1 MRKPMSLRLR
11 VTLLC
16 AALLTLCCLLL
27 TVTNNFSAIRMA
39 DAIQAVPL
47 LPAQR
52 TELEDSVSLPMAELH
67 ISDTIQ
73 QAQGAFHMQSLLAM
87 VAILALG
94 LFLIYRLVGKALAP
108 LDTLTCQIRERT
120 AADLAQPV
128 EIPDSGDEAAALAL
142 AFNQMSQRLNQVFV
156 MQRNFSRSAA
166 HEFRT
171 PLAVMKTR
179 IGLFRKK
186 QDFRPQ
192 ATLELLRI
200 VEGEVDRLSAMV
212 SELLKLTNL
221 ERASRGERLSS
232 GQLIRSAADQAAPQA
247 EARSITIL
255 VDAAPCTLAGNAEL
269 LRQAVCNLVE
279 NAVKYSPAGSVV
291 HIAGHRDGEWF
302 QIVVADQGPGIPE
315 SLRQRIFEP
324 FFRVDDSRSR
334 QLGGAGLGLALVR
347 AIAEFHGGAVYVE
360 KSRGA
365 GSRFVLK
372 LPCEQD
378 PPPD

>member
-52 TELEDSVSLPMAELH
+52 AELEDSVSLPMAELH

-108 LDTLTCQIRERT
+108 LDTLTCRIRERT

-128 EIPDSGDEAAALAL
+128 EIPDSGDEAAAVAL

-156 MQRNFSRSAA
+156 MQRNFSRNAA
-166 HEFRT
+166 YRLPEQLCISGQGTGRGIHQNGDAPRFRLGGGLVRGA
-171 PLAVMKTR
+171 PDQLA
-179 IGLFRKK
+179 G
-186 QDFRPQ
+186 
-192 ATLELLRI
+192 
-200 VEGEVDRLSAMV
+200 GEPLSAGCP
-212 SELLKLTNL
+212 LQI
-221 ERASRGERLSS
+221 
-232 GQLIRSAADQAAPQA
+232 GQLQEFAHH
-247 EARSITIL
+247 
-255 VDAAPCTLAGNAEL
+255 GG
-269 LRQAVCNLVE
+269 QAVHL
-279 NAVKYSPAGSVV
+279 P
-291 HIAGHRDGEWF
+291 
-302 QIVVADQGPGIPE
+302 
-315 SLRQRIFEP
+315 L
-324 FFRVDDSRSR
+324 DDLE
-334 QLGGAGLGLALVR
+334 QLQCGLG
-347 AIAEFHGGAVYVE
+347 AE
-360 KSRGA
+360 
-365 GSRFVLK
+365 VL
-372 LPCEQD
+372 LFAEQAD
-378 PPPD
+378 SGL

>member
-52 TELEDSVSLPMAELH
+52 AELEDSVSLPMAELH

-73 QAQGAFHMQSLLAM
+73 QAQGAFRMQSLLAM

-108 LDTLTCQIRERT
+108 LDTLTCRIRERT

-128 EIPDSGDEAAALAL
+128 EIPDSGDEAAAVAL

-171 PLAVMKTR
+171 PLAVLKTR

-192 ATLELLRI
+192 ATLELLQI

-212 SELLKLTNL
+212 SELLELTNL

-255 VDAAPCTLAGNAEL
+255 VDAAPLSNSCGTFVTISLSVIKNSLDVTIPRL
-269 LRQAVCNLVE
+269 LN
-279 NAVKYSPAGSVV
+279 
-291 HIAGHRDGEWF
+291 D
-302 QIVVADQGPGIPE
+302 
-315 SLRQRIFEP
+315 
-324 FFRVDDSRSR
+324 
-334 QLGGAGLGLALVR
+334 
-347 AIAEFHGGAVYVE
+347 
-360 KSRGA
+360 KS
-365 GSRFVLK
+365 
-372 LPCEQD
+372 
-378 PPPD
+378 

>member
-52 TELEDSVSLPMAELH
+52 AELEDSVSLPMAELH

-108 LDTLTCQIRERT
+108 LDTLTCRIRERT

-128 EIPDSGDEAAALAL
+128 EIPDSGDEAAAVAL

-156 MQRNFSRSAA
+156 MQRNFSRNAA

-171 PLAVMKTR
+171 PLAVLKTR

-192 ATLELLRI
+192 ATLELLQI

-212 SELLKLTNL
+212 SELLELTNL

-232 GQLIRSAADQAAPQA
+232 GQLIRSAADQAAPPGGSA
-247 EARSITIL
+247 EHHHFGGCRALYPGRKCR
-255 VDAAPCTLAGNAEL
+255 AAPAGGMQSGGKCRQVQPGRQRCT
-269 LRQAVCNLVE
+269 
-279 NAVKYSPAGSVV
+279 
-291 HIAGHRDGEWF
+291 HRGPPGWGM
-302 QIVVADQGPGIPE
+302 VPNRGCRPGTRHPGIAP
-315 SLRQRIFEP
+315 P
-324 FFRVDDSRSR
+324 ADFRA
-334 QLGGAGLGLALVR
+334 LFPGG
-347 AIAEFHGGAVYVE
+347 
-360 KSRGA
+360 
-365 GSRFVLK
+365 
-372 LPCEQD
+372 
-378 PPPD
+378 

>member
-52 TELEDSVSLPMAELH
+52 AELEDSVSLPMAELH

-108 LDTLTCQIRERT
+108 LDTLTCRIRERT

-128 EIPDSGDEAAALAL
+128 EIPDSGDEAAAVAL

-156 MQRNFSRSAA
+156 MQRNFSRNAA

-171 PLAVMKTR
+171 PLAVLKTR

-192 ATLELLRI
+192 ATLELLQI

-212 SELLKLTNL
+212 SELLELTNL

-232 GQLIRSAADQAAPQA
+232 GQLIRSAADQAAPH
-247 EARSITIL
+247 
-255 VDAAPCTLAGNAEL
+255 PCA
-269 LRQAVCNLVE
+269 
-279 NAVKYSPAGSVV
+279 
-291 HIAGHRDGEWF
+291 
-302 QIVVADQGPGIPE
+302 
-315 SLRQRIFEP
+315 
-324 FFRVDDSRSR
+324 
-334 QLGGAGLGLALVR
+334 
-347 AIAEFHGGAVYVE
+347 
-360 KSRGA
+360 
-365 GSRFVLK
+365 
-372 LPCEQD
+372 
-378 PPPD
+378 

>member
-52 TELEDSVSLPMAELH
+52 AELEDSVSLPMAELH

-108 LDTLTCQIRERT
+108 LDTLTCRIRERT

-128 EIPDSGDEAAALAL
+128 EIPDSGDEAAAVAL
-142 AFNQMSQRLNQVFV
+142 AFN
-156 MQRNFSRSAA
+156 
-166 HEFRT
+166 H
-171 PLAVMKTR
+171 
-179 IGLFRKK
+179 
-186 QDFRPQ
+186 
-192 ATLELLRI
+192 
-200 VEGEVDRLSAMV
+200 
-212 SELLKLTNL
+212 
-221 ERASRGERLSS
+221 
-232 GQLIRSAADQAAPQA
+232 
-247 EARSITIL
+247 
-255 VDAAPCTLAGNAEL
+255 
-269 LRQAVCNLVE
+269 RQAVCNLVE

>member
-1 MRKPMSLRLR
+1 M
-11 VTLLC
+11 
-16 AALLTLCCLLL
+16 
-27 TVTNNFSAIRMA
+27 
-39 DAIQAVPL
+39 
-47 LPAQR
+47 
-52 TELEDSVSLPMAELH
+52 
-67 ISDTIQ
+67 
-73 QAQGAFHMQSLLAM
+73 
-87 VAILALG
+87 
-94 LFLIYRLVGKALAP
+94 
-108 LDTLTCQIRERT
+108 
-120 AADLAQPV
+120 
-128 EIPDSGDEAAALAL
+128 
-142 AFNQMSQRLNQVFV
+142 
-156 MQRNFSRSAA
+156 
-166 HEFRT
+166 
-171 PLAVMKTR
+171 
-179 IGLFRKK
+179 
-186 QDFRPQ
+186 
-192 ATLELLRI
+192 
-200 VEGEVDRLSAMV
+200 
-212 SELLKLTNL
+212 
-221 ERASRGERLSS
+221 
-232 GQLIRSAADQAAPQA
+232 
-247 EARSITIL
+247 

-372 LPCEQD
+372 PPCEQD

>member
-52 TELEDSVSLPMAELH
+52 AELEDSVSLPMAELH

-156 MQRNFSRSAA
+156 MQR
-166 HEFRT
+166 
-171 PLAVMKTR
+171 
-179 IGLFRKK
+179 RKIK
-186 QDFRPQ
+186 
-192 ATLELLRI
+192 
-200 VEGEVDRLSAMV
+200 
-212 SELLKLTNL
+212 
-221 ERASRGERLSS
+221 
-232 GQLIRSAADQAAPQA
+232 
-247 EARSITIL
+247 
-255 VDAAPCTLAGNAEL
+255 
-269 LRQAVCNLVE
+269 
-279 NAVKYSPAGSVV
+279 
-291 HIAGHRDGEWF
+291 
-302 QIVVADQGPGIPE
+302 
-315 SLRQRIFEP
+315 
-324 FFRVDDSRSR
+324 
-334 QLGGAGLGLALVR
+334 
-347 AIAEFHGGAVYVE
+347 
-360 KSRGA
+360 
-365 GSRFVLK
+365 
-372 LPCEQD
+372 
-378 PPPD
+378 

>member
-52 TELEDSVSLPMAELH
+52 AELEDSVSLPMAELH

-108 LDTLTCQIRERT
+108 LDTLTCRIRERT

-156 MQRNFSRSAA
+156 MQRNFSRNAA

-171 PLAVMKTR
+171 PLTLIITPLESLIKEVGDIA
-179 IGLFRKK
+179 LKK
-186 QDFRPQ
+186 RLQSIYRNSKELLNLVNQLLDFRR
-192 ATLELLRI
+192 LE
-200 VEGEVDRLSAMV
+200 VHGE
-212 SELLKLTNL
+212 KLF
-221 ERASRGERLSS
+221 
-232 GQLIRSAADQAAPQA
+232 
-247 EARSITIL
+247 L
-255 VDAAPCTLAGNAEL
+255 VKGN
-269 LRQAVCNLVE
+269 
-279 NAVKYSPAGSVV
+279 
-291 HIAGHRDGEWF
+291 
-302 QIVVADQGPGIPE
+302 
-315 SLRQRIFEP
+315 
-324 FFRVDDSRSR
+324 
-334 QLGGAGLGLALVR
+334 
-347 AIAEFHGGAVYVE
+347 IAEFVSSIKSSFDYLAQEKEISFEIDDKIAEDLYISFDREKIQKVLNNLLSNAFKFTPAGGMVTITLDTCREPDGVQYFRLCVKVWE
-360 KSRGA
+360 W
-365 GSRFVLK
+365 
-372 LPCEQD
+372 QD
-378 PPPD
+378 

>member
-52 TELEDSVSLPMAELH
+52 AELEDSVSLPMAELH

-128 EIPDSGDEAAALAL
+128 EIPDSGDEAAAVAL

-156 MQRNFSRSAA
+156 MQRNFSRNAA

-171 PLAVMKTR
+171 PLAVLKTR

-192 ATLELLRI
+192 ATLELLQI
-200 VEGEVDRLSAMV
+200 VEGEVDRLV
-212 SELLKLTNL
+212 
-221 ERASRGERLSS
+221 RHGERTL
-232 GQLIRSAADQAAPQA
+232 GADQSGAGIPRRAALLRPADPERRGPGRPPGGSAEHHHFGGCRALYPGRKCRAAP
-247 EARSITIL
+247 
-255 VDAAPCTLAGNAEL
+255 AGGMQSGGKC
-269 LRQAVCNLVE
+269 RQVQ
-279 NAVKYSPAGSVV
+279 PAGSVV

>member
-52 TELEDSVSLPMAELH
+52 AELEDSVSLPMAELH

-108 LDTLTCQIRERT
+108 LDTLTCRIRERT

-171 PLAVMKTR
+171 PLAVLKTR

-192 ATLELLRI
+192 ATLELLQI

-212 SELLKLTNL
+212 SELLELTNL

-247 EARSITIL
+247 
-255 VDAAPCTLAGNAEL
+255 
-269 LRQAVCNLVE
+269 
-279 NAVKYSPAGSVV
+279 
-291 HIAGHRDGEWF
+291 DGEWF

>member
-1 MRKPMSLRLR
+1 
-11 VTLLC
+11 
-16 AALLTLCCLLL
+16 
-27 TVTNNFSAIRMA
+27 MA

-52 TELEDSVSLPMAELH
+52 AELEDSVSLPMAELH

-108 LDTLTCQIRERT
+108 LDTLTCRIRERT

-156 MQRNFSRSAA
+156 MQRNFSRNAA

-171 PLAVMKTR
+171 PLAVLKTR

-192 ATLELLRI
+192 ATLELLQI

-212 SELLKLTNL
+212 SELLELTNL

-372 LPCEQD
+372 LPCEKD

>member
-52 TELEDSVSLPMAELH
+52 AELEDSVSLPMAELH

-171 PLAVMKTR
+171 PLAVLKTR

-186 QDFRPQ
+186 QDFSPQ
-192 ATLELLRI
+192 TTEDFLLYPFLVKFNLIDHGRSFRFHRI
-200 VEGEVDRLSAMV
+200 SDDGGLGTWSCLAVFAMW
-212 SELLKLTNL
+212 SY
-221 ERASRGERLSS
+221 GPPWPP
-232 GQLIRSAADQAAPQA
+232 I
-247 EARSITIL
+247 
-255 VDAAPCTLAGNAEL
+255 
-269 LRQAVCNLVE
+269 E
-279 NAVKYSPAGSVV
+279 NTTAGS
-291 HIAGHRDGEWF
+291 A
-302 QIVVADQGPGIPE
+302 
-315 SLRQRIFEP
+315 S
-324 FFRVDDSRSR
+324 S
-334 QLGGAGLGLALVR
+334 
-347 AIAEFHGGAVYVE
+347 
-360 KSRGA
+360 
-365 GSRFVLK
+365 
-372 LPCEQD
+372 C
-378 PPPD
+378 

>member
-52 TELEDSVSLPMAELH
+52 AELEDSVSLPMAELH

-73 QAQGAFHMQSLLAM
+73 QAQGAFHMQSLLSM

-156 MQRNFSRSAA
+156 MQRNFSRNAA

-171 PLAVMKTR
+171 PLAVLKTR

-192 ATLELLRI
+192 ATLELLQI

-212 SELLKLTNL
+212 SELLELTNL

-232 GQLIRSAADQAAPQA
+232 GQLIRSAADQAAPRRKRGASPFWWMPRPVPWPEMQSCSGRRYA
-247 EARSITIL
+247 IWWKMPSSTARP
-255 VDAAPCTLAGNAEL
+255 AALYTSRATGMGNGSKSWLPTRDPAS
-269 LRQAVCNLVE
+269 RNRSASGFSSPFSGWMIPAPDSWAVPDLDWHWC
-279 NAVKYSPAGSVV
+279 
-291 HIAGHRDGEWF
+291 
-302 QIVVADQGPGIPE
+302 GP
-315 SLRQRIFEP
+315 
-324 FFRVDDSRSR
+324 SRSST
-334 QLGGAGLGLALVR
+334 AALFMWKNPGER
-347 AIAEFHGGAVYVE
+347 EAD
-360 KSRGA
+360 S
-365 GSRFVLK
+365 S
-372 LPCEQD
+372 
-378 PPPD
+378 